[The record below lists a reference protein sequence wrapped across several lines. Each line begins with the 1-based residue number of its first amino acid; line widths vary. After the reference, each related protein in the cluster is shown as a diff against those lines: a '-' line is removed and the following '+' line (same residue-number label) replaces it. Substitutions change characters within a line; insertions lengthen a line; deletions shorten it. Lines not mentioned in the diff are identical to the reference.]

1 MRVVAVVPMR
11 HHSERVRGKNYR
23 LLGGRPLY
31 AHIVSTLLS
40 TPGVHEVVIDT
51 DSDVIT
57 DDAKTRFPGVRVV
70 PRPRHLRSGLI
81 PMNDVLLNTVTEID
95 ADLVLQTHSTNPFL
109 GAETMGSA
117 LQAFTAARS
126 AFDSA
131 FSVTRL
137 QARLW
142 SERGKPMN
150 HDPSVLLRTQDL
162 EPVYLENSCFYVFTP
177 ETLRALGNRVGQSPL
192 MIEVPALEA
201 HDIDEESDLVLAEI
215 MLSSGV
221 V

>member
-1 MRVVAVVPMR
+1 
-11 HHSERVRGKNYR
+11 
-23 LLGGRPLY
+23 L
-31 AHIVSTLLS
+31 
-40 TPGVHEVVIDT
+40 
-51 DSDVIT
+51 
-57 DDAKTRFPGVRVV
+57 
-70 PRPRHLRSGLI
+70 
-81 PMNDVLLNTVTEID
+81 
-95 ADLVLQTHSTNPFL
+95 
-109 GAETMGSA
+109 
-117 LQAFTAARS
+117 
-126 AFDSA
+126 
-131 FSVTRL
+131 
-137 QARLW
+137 
-142 SERGKPMN
+142 N